1 MERPPEEVCVQE
13 GAAVLD
19 SCVVSLLTVS
29 SVLLLLDQDSLDV
42 HLEELL
48 FGCDSRR

>member
-1 MERPPEEVCVQE
+1 MARPPEEVCVQE

-19 SCVVSLLTVS
+19 SSGARTGS
-29 SVLLLLDQDSLDV
+29 SVLLVLDQDSLDV

-48 FGCDSRR
+48 FG

>member
-1 MERPPEEVCVQE
+1 MERLPEEVCVQE
-13 GAAVLD
+13 GAAVVD
-19 SCVVSLLTVS
+19 PSVVSLLTVS
-29 SVLLLLDQDSLDV
+29 SALLVLDQDSLDV

>member
-1 MERPPEEVCVQE
+1 MESPPEEVRAQE

-19 SCVVSLLTVS
+19 SSVVSLLTVFS
-29 SVLLLLDQDSLDV
+29 ALLVLDQDSLDV

>member
-1 MERPPEEVCVQE
+1 MESPPEEVRVQE

-19 SCVVSLLTVS
+19 SSGASLLTGS
-29 SVLLLLDQDSLDV
+29 SVLLVLDQDSLDV

-48 FGCDSRR
+48 FG